1 MKNHLFFPKVE
12 VHFFPFASSSS
23 FVLRR
28 SNSSH
33 LPPDATAR
41 TRTTLE
47 IYAREYFVDSF
58 ESKHVHLIEPKT
70 AVERL

>member
-1 MKNHLFFPKVE
+1 MKNRPFFPQVV
-12 VHFFPFASSSS
+12 VHFFPFAS